1 MARSRDFGSG
11 AKGGDAD
18 FQTQDTRGVREEKGI
33 VIGDIKANAHPA
45 SMGNIMVF
53 VPTFADRSRE
63 NEKSQWRQVKY
74 CTPFYSRTE
83 VQGSGDSSVTTKNT
97 AGMVYPCPDIG
108 TKVLCFFPEGR
119 NQDGFWFACAP
130 DTYMMQSLPES
141 AMTENVTTQPGQ
153 IRGKLAPGGEFNDK
167 DSPTDKITNYLTPKR
182 SFDTNTHSR
191 LKTQGLDQD
200 EVRGLTS
207 SNYMRE
213 TPSEL
218 FGITTKGRRIDK
230 NGTDVADNKNIIGKL
245 KNNTDLTKSEADA
258 VEGRV
263 ARKHGHSLVMDD
275 GDIEGNNNL
284 IRFRTAAGHQILLH
298 DTEDLIYIGNSK
310 GTSWVQMDASGQID
324 IYSQTNINLRSKSIN
339 MHADS
344 SIKMHAGN
352 NIQLVAGKTLQL
364 EGGTL
369 AHMYSDGQAQMYG
382 AKSIDIKSGSTLN
395 VEGSK
400 VGIKASGNMDLQ
412 ARCLALQGTA
422 SGAAKQTAAPKL
434 DKADTKIN
442 TQGFWESTGTLKT
455 TVDRV
460 PTHEPFADHKVITQE
475 SVLRSVQVGKIPTSG
490 TVELNKPKQPTKTAS
505 TGIEQTKQVA
515 NKETVSAATILKQ
528 PDVGINVG
536 KLPSN
541 TIKNVAA
548 ATVEK
553 AGSGGLLT
561 HIDPVTSAVGK
572 YGTSAE
578 SLVKNGFVKPETF
591 FNGELANP
599 RMWQGKLGIDSLDA
613 FMDAENIQEDLFL
626 TDVVDDYQDAVFSG
640 AIQDDDD
647 EDTIAGMVMV
657 TRATN
662 AEVAGDF
669 REGRIIKPQPIVGTV
684 NITQDKDMSKELTG
698 WFQKGAA
705 ASNMSKST
713 DSVGYTDNWYSD
725 ISQDDVKEEWDVVSS
740 TNNTTVTGGESTTVS
755 ASAQQEAARVSSLQ
769 QQADTA
775 QRRQAAIDNFRRSSG
790 LSGGALIRAFN
801 NEVRSGRITF

>member
-1 MARSRDFGSG
+1 MADTWANNS
-11 AKGGDAD
+11 KGGDKD
-18 FQTQDTRGVREEKGI
+18 FQTQNVRGVREERGI
-33 VIGDIKANAHPA
+33 VIGEVKVNAHPA
-45 SMGNIMVF
+45 SMGNLMVF

-63 NEKSQWRQVKY
+63 NDKSQWRQVKY

-97 AGMVYPCPDIG
+97 AGMIYPCPDIG

-141 AMTENVTTQPGQ
+141 AMTENVTTKPDE

-167 DSPTDKITNYLTPKR
+167 DNPTDKITNYLTPKR
-182 SFDTNTHSR
+182 AFDSNTHGI
-191 LKTQGLDQD
+191 LKTQGLDEDQI
-200 EVRGLTS
+200 RGLTS

-230 NGTDVADNKNIIGKL
+230 NSTDVADNKKIISKL
-245 KNNTDLTKSEADA
+245 KNNADLSKLEADA

-263 ARKHGHSLVMDD
+263 ARKKGHSLVMDD

-310 GTSWVQMDASGQID
+310 GTSWIQMDASGQLD
-324 IYSQTNINLRSKSIN
+324 VYSKTNINLRSKNIN

-352 NIQLVAGKTLQL
+352 NIQIVAGKTLQL
-364 EGGTL
+364 EGGIL

-395 VEGSK
+395 VDGNK

-412 ARCLALQGTA
+412 ASCLALQGSA
-422 SGAAKQTAAPKL
+422 AGAAKQKAALVL
-434 DKADTKIN
+434 DKKET
-442 TQGFWESTGTLKT
+442 TQDLKGFWEAKGTLKT

-460 PTHEPFADHKVITQE
+460 PTHEPFAEHKTTTQE
-475 SVLRSVQVGKIPTSG
+475 TILRSVQVGNIPSSG
-490 TVELNKPKQPTKTAS
+490 TVEIKPKPGSSASANANVDDFSSIGDIAASANVDDFSSISSTTANVDDFS
-505 TGIEQTKQVA
+505 SIKSSPGLDLVKA
-515 NKETVSAATILKQ
+515 LPNKERISAATILKQ
-528 PDVGINVG
+528 PNINVNVG
-536 KLPSN
+536 NLFSG
-541 TIKNVAA
+541 TIKNLSA
-548 ATVEK
+548 ATIEK
-553 AGSGGLLT
+553 AGTGGLLSF
-561 HIDPVTSAVGK
+561 IDPITSAVGK
-572 YGTSAE
+572 YGADAV
-578 SLVKNGFVKPETF
+578 SLIKNGFVRPETV

-599 RMWQGKLGIDSLDA
+599 RMWTNKLGIDGLQSFLK
-613 FMDAENIQEDLFL
+613 AEHIQEDMFL
-626 TDVVDDYQDAVFSG
+626 TDVVDDYQNAVFSG
-640 AIQDDDD
+640 AIQNSDT

-669 REGRIIKPQPIVGTV
+669 RQGRTINPKPIIGTV
-684 NITQDKDMSKELTG
+684 NITSADGMNKELTS
-698 WFQKGAA
+698 WFQKGVA
-705 ASNMSKST
+705 ASSLIGTT
-713 DSVGYTDNWYSD
+713 DSLGYTDKWYDRTS
-725 ISQDDVKEEWDVVSS
+725 KENVS
-740 TNNTTVTGGESTTVS
+740 ESWT
-755 ASAQQEAARVSSLQ
+755 
-769 QQADTA
+769 
-775 QRRQAAIDNFRRSSG
+775 
-790 LSGGALIRAFN
+790 
-801 NEVRSGRITF
+801 

>member
-1 MARSRDFGSG
+1 MADTWANNS
-11 AKGGDAD
+11 KGGDKD
-18 FQTQDTRGVREEKGI
+18 FQTQNVRGVREERGI
-33 VIGDIKANAHPA
+33 VIGEVKVNAHPA
-45 SMGNIMVF
+45 SMGNLMVF

-63 NEKSQWRQVKY
+63 NDKSQWRQVKY

-97 AGMVYPCPDIG
+97 AGMIYPCPDIG

-130 DTYMMQSLPES
+130 DTYMMQSIPEP
-141 AMTENVTTQPGQ
+141 AMTENVTTQAGQ

-167 DSPTDKITNYLTPKR
+167 DNPTDKITNYLTPKR
-182 SFDTNTHSR
+182 SFDSNTHR
-191 LKTQGLDQD
+191 ILKTQGLDEDQI
-200 EVRGLTS
+200 RGLTS

-230 NGTDVADNKNIIGKL
+230 NSTDVADNKNIIGKL
-245 KNNTDLTKSEADA
+245 KNNADLTKSEADA

-263 ARKHGHSLVMDD
+263 ARKHGHSFVMDD

-284 IRFRTAAGHQILLH
+284 VRFRTAAGHQILLH

-310 GTSWVQMDASGQID
+310 GTSWVQMDASGQLD

-412 ARCLALQGTA
+412 ASCLALQGTA

-460 PTHEPFADHKVITQE
+460 PTHEPFAEHKTTTQE

-490 TVELNKPKQPTKTAS
+490 TVELDKPKQPIKTAS

-553 AGSGGLLT
+553 VGSGGAL
-561 HIDPVTSAVGK
+561 DFVDSVTGAVGK
-572 YGTSAE
+572 YGTSAA

-599 RMWQGKLGIDSLDA
+599 RMWQGKLGIDSLDS

-669 REGRIIKPQPIVGTV
+669 RESRIIEPRPIVGTV
-684 NITQDKDMSKELTG
+684 NATQDKDMSKELTG

-755 ASAQQEAARVSSLQ
+755 ASAQQEAARVAGLQ

-775 QRRQAAIDNFRRSSG
+775 QRRQTAIDNFRRSSG

>member
-1 MARSRDFGSG
+1 MADTWANNS
-11 AKGGDAD
+11 KGGDKD
-18 FQTQDTRGVREEKGI
+18 FQTQNVRGVREERGI
-33 VIGDIKANAHPA
+33 VIGEVKVNAHPA
-45 SMGNIMVF
+45 SMGNLMVF

-63 NEKSQWRQVKY
+63 NDKSQWRQVKY

-83 VQGSGDSSVTTKNT
+83 VQGSGDSSITTKNT

-130 DTYMMQSLPES
+130 DTYMMQSLPEPAFTS
-141 AMTENVTTQPGQ
+141 NITTQPGQ
-153 IRGKLAPGGEFNDK
+153 IRGTKAPGGEFNDK
-167 DSPTDKITNYLTPKR
+167 DNPTDKITNYLTPKR

-230 NGTDVADNKNIIGKL
+230 NSTDVADNKNIIGKL
-245 KNNTDLTKSEADA
+245 KNNADLSKLEADA

-412 ARCLALQGTA
+412 ASCLALQGTA

-460 PTHEPFADHKVITQE
+460 PTHEPFAEHKVTTQE

-490 TVELNKPKQPTKTAS
+490 TVELDKPKQPIKTAS

-553 AGSGGLLT
+553 VGSGGAL
-561 HIDPVTSAVGK
+561 DFVDSVTGAVGK
-572 YGTSAE
+572 YGTSAA

-599 RMWQGKLGIDSLDA
+599 RMWQGKLGIDSLDS

-669 REGRIIKPQPIVGTV
+669 REGRIIEPRPIVGTV

-698 WFQKGAA
+698 WFQKGSA

-755 ASAQQEAARVSSLQ
+755 ASAQQEAARVASLQ

>member
-1 MARSRDFGSG
+1 MADTWANNS
-11 AKGGDAD
+11 KGGDKD
-18 FQTQDTRGVREEKGI
+18 FQTQNVRGVREERGI
-33 VIGDIKANAHPA
+33 VIGEVKVNAHPA
-45 SMGNIMVF
+45 SMGNLMVF

-63 NEKSQWRQVKY
+63 NDKSQWRQVKY

-97 AGMVYPCPDIG
+97 AGMIYPCPDIG

-141 AMTENVTTQPGQ
+141 AMTENVTTKPDE

-167 DSPTDKITNYLTPKR
+167 DNPTDKITNYLTPKR
-182 SFDTNTHSR
+182 AFDSNTHGI
-191 LKTQGLDQD
+191 LKTQGLDEDQI
-200 EVRGLTS
+200 RGLTS

-230 NGTDVADNKNIIGKL
+230 NSTDVADNKKIISKL
-245 KNNTDLTKSEADA
+245 KNNADLSKLEADA

-263 ARKHGHSLVMDD
+263 ARKKGHSLVMDD

-310 GTSWVQMDASGQID
+310 GTSWIQMDASGQLD
-324 IYSQTNINLRSKSIN
+324 VYSKTNINLRSKNIN

-352 NIQLVAGKTLQL
+352 NIQIVAGKTLQL
-364 EGGTL
+364 EGGIL

-395 VEGSK
+395 VDGNK

-412 ARCLALQGTA
+412 ASCLALQGSA
-422 SGAAKQTAAPKL
+422 AGAAKQKAALVL
-434 DKADTKIN
+434 DKKET
-442 TQGFWESTGTLKT
+442 TQDLKGFWEAKGTLKT

-460 PTHEPFADHKVITQE
+460 PTHEPFAEHKTTTQE
-475 SVLRSVQVGKIPTSG
+475 TILRSVQVGNIPSSG
-490 TVELNKPKQPTKTAS
+490 TVEIKPKPGSSASASASVDNFSSAGSAISSSTTAS
-505 TGIEQTKQVA
+505 VDDFSSAGSAISSSTTASVDDFGSIGDRAASANVDDFGSIKSSPGLDSVKA
-515 NKETVSAATILKQ
+515 LPNKEKISAATILKQ
-528 PDVGINVG
+528 PNINVNVG
-536 KLPSN
+536 NLSSG
-541 TIKNVAA
+541 TIKNLSA
-548 ATVEK
+548 ATIEK
-553 AGSGGLLT
+553 AGTGGLLSF
-561 HIDPVTSAVGK
+561 IDPITSAIGK
-572 YGTSAE
+572 YGADAV
-578 SLVKNGFVKPETF
+578 SLIKNGFVRPETV

-599 RMWQGKLGIDSLDA
+599 RMWTNKLGIDGLQSFLK
-613 FMDAENIQEDLFL
+613 AENIQEDMFL
-626 TDVVDDYQDAVFSG
+626 TDVVDDYQNAVFSG
-640 AIQDDDD
+640 AIQNSDT

-669 REGRIIKPQPIVGTV
+669 RQGRTINPKPIIGTV
-684 NITQDKDMSKELTG
+684 NITSADGMNKELSS
-698 WFQKGAA
+698 WFQKGVA
-705 ASNMSKST
+705 ASSLIGTT
-713 DSVGYTDNWYSD
+713 DSLGYTDKWYDRTS
-725 ISQDDVKEEWDVVSS
+725 KENVS
-740 TNNTTVTGGESTTVS
+740 ESWT
-755 ASAQQEAARVSSLQ
+755 
-769 QQADTA
+769 
-775 QRRQAAIDNFRRSSG
+775 
-790 LSGGALIRAFN
+790 
-801 NEVRSGRITF
+801 

>member
-1 MARSRDFGSG
+1 MADTWANNS
-11 AKGGDAD
+11 KGGDKD
-18 FQTQDTRGVREEKGI
+18 FQTQNVRGVREERGI
-33 VIGDIKANAHPA
+33 VIGEVKVNAHPA
-45 SMGNIMVF
+45 SMGNLMVF

-63 NEKSQWRQVKY
+63 NDKSQWRQVKY

-97 AGMVYPCPDIG
+97 AGMIYPCPDIG

-141 AMTENVTTQPGQ
+141 AMTENVTTKPDE

-167 DSPTDKITNYLTPKR
+167 DNPTDKITNYLTPKR
-182 SFDTNTHSR
+182 AFDSNTHGI
-191 LKTQGLDQD
+191 LKTQGLDEDQI
-200 EVRGLTS
+200 RGLTS

-230 NGTDVADNKNIIGKL
+230 NSTDVADNKKIISKL
-245 KNNTDLTKSEADA
+245 KNNADLSKLEADA

-263 ARKHGHSLVMDD
+263 ARKKGHSLVMDD

-310 GTSWVQMDASGQID
+310 GTSWVQMDASGQLD
-324 IYSQTNINLRSKSIN
+324 VYSKTNINLRSKNIN

-352 NIQLVAGKTLQL
+352 NIQIVAGKTLQL
-364 EGGTL
+364 EGGIL

-395 VEGSK
+395 VDGNK

-412 ARCLALQGTA
+412 ASCLALQGSA
-422 SGAAKQTAAPKL
+422 AGAAKQKAALVLGK
-434 DKADTKIN
+434 KET
-442 TQGFWESTGTLKT
+442 TQDLKGFWEAKGTLKT

-460 PTHEPFADHKVITQE
+460 PTHEPFAEHKTTTQE
-475 SVLRSVQVGKIPTSG
+475 TILRSVQVGNIPSSG
-490 TVELNKPKQPTKTAS
+490 TVEIKPKPGSSASASANVDNFSSIGDIAASANVDDFSSIGDIAASANVDDFSSISSTTANVDDFS
-505 TGIEQTKQVA
+505 SIKSSPGLDLVKA
-515 NKETVSAATILKQ
+515 LPNKERISAATILKQ
-528 PDVGINVG
+528 PNINVNVG
-536 KLPSN
+536 DLSN
-541 TIKNVAA
+541 STIKNLSA
-548 ATVEK
+548 ATIEK
-553 AGSGGLLT
+553 AGTGGLLSF
-561 HIDPVTSAVGK
+561 IDPITSAVGK
-572 YGTSAE
+572 YGADAV
-578 SLVKNGFVKPETF
+578 SLIKNGFVRPETV

-599 RMWQGKLGIDSLDA
+599 RMWTNKLGIDGLQSFLK
-613 FMDAENIQEDLFL
+613 AEHIQEDMFL
-626 TDVVDDYQDAVFSG
+626 TDVVDDYQNAVFSG
-640 AIQDDDD
+640 AIQNSDT

-669 REGRIIKPQPIVGTV
+669 RQGRTINPKPIIGTV
-684 NITQDKDMSKELTG
+684 NITSADGMNKELTS
-698 WFQKGAA
+698 WFQKGVA
-705 ASNMSKST
+705 ASSLIGTT
-713 DSVGYTDNWYSD
+713 DSLGYTDKWYDRTS
-725 ISQDDVKEEWDVVSS
+725 KENVS
-740 TNNTTVTGGESTTVS
+740 ESWT
-755 ASAQQEAARVSSLQ
+755 
-769 QQADTA
+769 
-775 QRRQAAIDNFRRSSG
+775 
-790 LSGGALIRAFN
+790 
-801 NEVRSGRITF
+801 

>member
-1 MARSRDFGSG
+1 MADTWANNS
-11 AKGGDAD
+11 KGGDKD
-18 FQTQDTRGVREEKGI
+18 FQTQNVRGVREERGI
-33 VIGDIKANAHPA
+33 VIGEVKVNAHPA
-45 SMGNIMVF
+45 SMGNLMVF

-63 NEKSQWRQVKY
+63 NDKSQWRQVKY

-97 AGMVYPCPDIG
+97 AGMIYPCPDIG

-141 AMTENVTTQPGQ
+141 AMTENVTTKPDE

-167 DSPTDKITNYLTPKR
+167 DNPTDKITNYLTPKR
-182 SFDTNTHSR
+182 AFDSNTHGI
-191 LKTQGLDQD
+191 LKTQGLDEDQI
-200 EVRGLTS
+200 RGLTS

-230 NGTDVADNKNIIGKL
+230 NSTDVADNKKIISKL
-245 KNNTDLTKSEADA
+245 KNNADLSKLEADA

-263 ARKHGHSLVMDD
+263 ARKKGHSLVMDD

-310 GTSWVQMDASGQID
+310 GTSWVQMDASGQLD
-324 IYSQTNINLRSKSIN
+324 VYSKTNINLRSKNIN

-352 NIQLVAGKTLQL
+352 NIQIVAGKTLQL
-364 EGGTL
+364 EGGIL

-395 VEGSK
+395 VDGNK

-412 ARCLALQGTA
+412 ASCLALQGSA
-422 SGAAKQTAAPKL
+422 AGAAKQKAALVL
-434 DKADTKIN
+434 DKKET
-442 TQGFWESTGTLKT
+442 TQDLKGFWEAKGTLKT

-460 PTHEPFADHKVITQE
+460 PTHEPFAEHKTTTQE
-475 SVLRSVQVGKIPTSG
+475 TILRSVQVGNIPSSG
-490 TVELNKPKQPTKTAS
+490 TVEIKPKPGSSASASANVDNFSSIGDIAASANVDDFSSIGDIAASANVDDFSSISSTTANVDDFS
-505 TGIEQTKQVA
+505 SIKSSPGLDLVKA
-515 NKETVSAATILKQ
+515 LPNKERISAATILKQ
-528 PDVGINVG
+528 PNINVNVG
-536 KLPSN
+536 DLSN
-541 TIKNVAA
+541 STIKNLSA
-548 ATVEK
+548 ATIEK
-553 AGSGGLLT
+553 AGTGGLLSF
-561 HIDPVTSAVGK
+561 IDPITSAVGK
-572 YGTSAE
+572 YGADAV
-578 SLVKNGFVKPETF
+578 SLIKNGFVRPETV

-599 RMWQGKLGIDSLDA
+599 RMWTNKLGIDGLQSFLK
-613 FMDAENIQEDLFL
+613 AEHIQEDMFL
-626 TDVVDDYQDAVFSG
+626 TDVVDDYQNAVFSG
-640 AIQDDDD
+640 AIQNSDT

-669 REGRIIKPQPIVGTV
+669 RQGRTINPKPIIGTV
-684 NITQDKDMSKELTG
+684 NITSADGMNKELTS
-698 WFQKGAA
+698 WFQKGVA
-705 ASNMSKST
+705 ASSLIGTT
-713 DSVGYTDNWYSD
+713 DSLGYTDKWYDRTS
-725 ISQDDVKEEWDVVSS
+725 KENVS
-740 TNNTTVTGGESTTVS
+740 ESWT
-755 ASAQQEAARVSSLQ
+755 
-769 QQADTA
+769 
-775 QRRQAAIDNFRRSSG
+775 
-790 LSGGALIRAFN
+790 
-801 NEVRSGRITF
+801 

>member
-1 MARSRDFGSG
+1 MADTWANNS
-11 AKGGDAD
+11 KGGDKD
-18 FQTQDTRGVREEKGI
+18 FQTQNVRGVREERGI
-33 VIGDIKANAHPA
+33 VIGEVKVNAHPA
-45 SMGNIMVF
+45 SMGNLMIF

-63 NEKSQWRQVKY
+63 NDKSQWRQVKY

-83 VQGSGDSSVTTKNT
+83 VQGSGDSSVITKNT

-130 DTYMMQSLPES
+130 DTYMMQSIPEP
-141 AMTENVTTQPGQ
+141 AMTENVTTQAGQ

-167 DSPTDKITNYLTPKR
+167 DSPTDKITNYRTPKR
-182 SFDTNTHSR
+182 AFDSNTHR
-191 LKTQGLDQD
+191 ILKTQGLDEDQI
-200 EVRGLTS
+200 RGLTS

-230 NGTDVADNKNIIGKL
+230 NSTDVADNKNIIGKL

-310 GTSWVQMDASGQID
+310 GTSWVQMDASGQLD

-412 ARCLALQGTA
+412 ASCLALQGTA

-460 PTHEPFADHKVITQE
+460 PTHEPFAEHKTTTQE

-490 TVELNKPKQPTKTAS
+490 TVELDKPKQPIKTAS

-553 AGSGGLLT
+553 VGSGGLLT
-561 HIDPVTSAVGK
+561 HIDSVTSAVGK
-572 YGTSAE
+572 YGTSAA

-599 RMWQGKLGIDSLDA
+599 RMWQGKLGIDSLDS

-626 TDVVDDYQDAVFSG
+626 TDVVDDYQNAVFSG

-669 REGRIIKPQPIVGTV
+669 REGRIIEPRPIVGTV

-755 ASAQQEAARVSSLQ
+755 ASAQQEAARVAGLQ

-775 QRRQAAIDNFRRSSG
+775 QRRQAAMDNFRRSSG

-801 NEVRSGRITF
+801 DEVRSGRITF